1 MLTFDHLQEG
11 PMADH
16 YTDPAVRARIRADY
30 QSRWAA
36 RVTPFTNPELF
47 DPCAPPEGYSYD
59 PYYEIW
65 IKND

>member
-1 MLTFDHLQEG
+1 
-11 PMADH
+11 MADH
-16 YTDPAVRARIRADY
+16 YTDPLIRARIRADY